1 MKALIRRLL
10 GGFRTIYQQYVEP
23 YNKKKYAKIGEH
35 TIIASNTHMVP
46 RNMEIDDYCVIQD
59 RLNFISF
66 KGKLYVKKYS
76 VISSGVTIVPAS
88 RQLTV
93 GVPFYLSTV
102 GHINDKEGDVRID
115 EDCWIVTG
123 AIILSNCH
131 IGRGAVVAAGAVVTK
146 DVPPYAVVAGV
157 PARIIASKFTR
168 EQIMEHESIL
178 YPEGERMTSNE
189 LQYLYFHYYQDM
201 KSIGHDDLSNEEQSA
216 VDFLRSEKGMI
227 NYQHNIE

>member
-1 MKALIRRLL
+1 MRYTGPSEFYFFQREIICQEVFGYILWSDNSAGITSTYSGSSFLS
-10 GGFRTIYQQYVEP
+10 FHSRT
-23 YNKKKYAKIGEH
+23 
-35 TIIASNTHMVP
+35 
-46 RNMEIDDYCVIQD
+46 
-59 RLNFISF
+59 
-66 KGKLYVKKYS
+66 
-76 VISSGVTIVPAS
+76 
-88 RQLTV
+88 
-93 GVPFYLSTV
+93 
-102 GHINDKEGDVRID
+102 INDKEGDVHID
-115 EDCWIVTG
+115 EDCWIGTG

-189 LQYLYFHYYQDM
+189 LQYLYSHYYQDM

-227 NYQHNIE
+227 NYQHNIG